1 MAPEYAIEGRF
12 SEKTDVFSFGVVMLE
27 IATGRKNTG
36 FYLQE
41 GSLNL
46 LGHVW
51 NLWKEGKVGS
61 LIDKRISRPWEWEAE
76 VMRCMHIGLLCVQEL
91 PKDRPS
97 TSAVLS
103 MLISETIEL
112 PEPNKPAF
120 AIKGSSSTPT
130 APHTTTTSSHPTQ
143 KSSSSIN
150 NVTLTVVDGR

>member
-36 FYLQE
+36 FYHQE

-51 NLWKEGKVGS
+51 NLWKEGKVES
-61 LIDKRISRPWEWEAE
+61 LIDKRISRWEWEAE

-103 MLISETIEL
+103 MLISETVEL
-112 PEPNKPAF
+112 PAPNKPAF
-120 AIKGSSSTPT
+120 AIKGSTATPT
-130 APHTTTTSSHPTQ
+130 HTTTTSSHPSQ
-143 KSSSSIN
+143 RSSSSIN
-150 NVTLTVVDGR
+150 NLTLTVVDGR

>member
-1 MAPEYAIEGRF
+1 MH
-12 SEKTDVFSFGVVMLE
+12 D
-27 IATGRKNTG
+27 
-36 FYLQE
+36 Q
-41 GSLNL
+41 
-46 LGHVW
+46 VW

-61 LIDKRISRPWEWEAE
+61 LIDKRISRPSEWEAE

-112 PEPNKPAF
+112 PEPKKPAF

-130 APHTTTTSSHPTQ
+130 PPHTTTSSSHPSQ